1 MRKIVSVLLLC
12 VGLILGGCGGAG
24 LDGVNDDYKFDNLNA
39 QIAVIDG
46 TLDGLQAQLTTLAG
60 VSAEGDAALQAQ
72 IDVLKADLLAL
83 KARVAANEED
93 ITVLQADATT
103 LTARVDD
110 VEDRLD
116 VLEAAMDLVPKA
128 NSPLFASVVITETDT
143 WFPYWPGAPSGWG
156 YWKDV
161 QNPAATIVW
170 TASAGGETAA
180 SYNIYAVPVSD
191 NGALGVPF
199 KIANGTGTEY
209 FFNGHLEE
217 LPVDFMG
224 AGVNPAPLQS
234 VVEEPPDT
242 CGGVYRFAV
251 TAVDGNGNESA
262 PSVSAEAKYVIATPP
277 PPPPVEEIN

>member
-128 NSPLFASVVITETDT
+128 NSPLFASVIVNGDVYHPGLLGSS
-143 WFPYWPGAPSGWG
+143 WGAYWESGEPG
-156 YWKDV
+156 
-161 QNPAATIVW
+161 ATIVW

-180 SYNIYAVPVSD
+180 SYNVYAVPVND

-199 KIANGTGTEY
+199 RIANGVGSEFY
-209 FFNGHLEE
+209 WNGSVVEAE
-217 LPVDFMG
+217 GEF
-224 AGVNPAPLQS
+224 AGVNPTPLTP
-234 VVEEPPDT
+234 VVEPVHSEV
-242 CGGVYRFAV
+242 GVYRFAV
-251 TAVDGNGNESA
+251 TAVDGKGNESA
-262 PSVSAEAKYVIATPP
+262 PSVTADAKKVFYDAPVVEPP
-277 PPPPVEEIN
+277 PEEIN